1 MDTLYD
7 KYYIIKN
14 YYSIK
19 IFGVYKKICRDI
31 MFKHMSNQT
40 KILVPIILLS
50 IILVFIASLIIKPNF
65 EHITQLKSL
74 KERVSY
80 SAVATSLLVAIQKER
95 GLSYAYLTNHNNKF
109 KLLLIEQRK
118 NTDQQILKLKI
129 KKYNFK
135 DIKLKNEIHDTLK
148 YLQNITKIRT
158 KIDKISINK
167 EKVLEEYTKTNEYL
181 LKSIKNIIK
190 YSNIPQITQDILSL
204 SSFLYIQE
212 NLGLLRAKGS
222 AIIIEKTPNVDEII
236 QYISSENIITEYEK
250 NFLDISQP
258 DISKKYKEIKKDN
271 TFQQYKYYNK
281 LITSNQIE
289 KLNPIEWFNTLTKV
303 INDFNIISIMIK
315 FNTEKAIDQKLQDIK
330 YTFALVSNLTLL
342 SLVAFILMIISFLK
356 LARDEQKLREVSDKY
371 IISSITDTKGRIIDV
386 SQAFCDISGF
396 KKEELIG
403 KPHNIVRHPDMPKEV
418 FKELWEKISSG
429 KPWSGKVKNLRKDGG
444 YYWVYAHIEPL
455 YDSKGNI
462 DSYISI
468 RLDITESEQLIEKIK
483 QEEYKNK
490 KTQEL
495 MQQQSRL
502 AQMGEMISM
511 IAHQWRQPLSAITAT
526 TGTLELKAKMN
537 KLDKEDVELSAK
549 KIREFSL
556 HLSSTIDDFRNFFKT
571 KKEKTLTSFE
581 KIIES
586 VKSIIDSTLSHNNI
600 KLEVINKSNIDLYTY
615 EGELKQVVLNLIK
628 NAEDALIENEIK
640 DPKITITIDENE
652 LSIHDNAGGIPEE
665 IINKIFN
672 PYFST
677 KVNKDGTGL
686 GLYMSKTIVEE
697 HCHGKL
703 EVINED
709 NGAKFIITIPKA

>member
-1 MDTLYD
+1 M
-7 KYYIIKN
+7 KYI
-14 YYSIK
+14 
-19 IFGVYKKICRDI
+19 
-31 MFKHMSNQT
+31 SNQT

-80 SAVATSLLVAIQKER
+80 SAVATSILVSIQKER
-95 GLSYAYLTNHNNKF
+95 GLSYAYLANNNNNNKF

-118 NTDQQILKLKI
+118 NTDQQILKLKT

-135 DIKLKNEIHDTLK
+135 DIKLNNEIQVTLK
-148 YLQNITKIRT
+148 YLQNITKIRQIIDNTAIT
-158 KIDKISINK
+158 KEKILKEYTNINK
-167 EKVLEEYTKTNEYL
+167 YI
-181 LKSIKNIIK
+181 LKSIKNIIA
-190 YSNIPQITQDILSL
+190 YSNIPQITQNIISL
-204 SSFLYIQE
+204 SNFLYIQE
-212 NLGLLRAKGS
+212 NLGLLRARGS
-222 AIIIEKTPNVDEII
+222 AIIIEKNPTLDDII
-236 QYISSENIITEYEK
+236 QYTSNEKIIAEYEK
-250 NFLDISQP
+250 NFLDISQL
-258 DISKKYKEIKKDN
+258 DIIEKYKKIKKD
-271 TFQQYKYYNK
+271 TIFKQYKYYNS
-281 LITSNQIE
+281 LISSNQI
-289 KLNPIEWFNTLTKV
+289 KDLHPIEWFNTLTKV
-303 INDFNIISIMIK
+303 INNFHIISIMIK

-371 IISSITDTKGRIIDV
+371 IISSITDTRGRIIDV

-418 FKELWEKISSG
+418 FKELWDKISNAQ
-429 KPWSGKVKNLRKDGG
+429 PWSGKVKNLKKDGG

-455 YDSKGNI
+455 YDSKGNV

-468 RLDITESEQLIEKIK
+468 RLDITESEELIEKIK
-483 QEEYKNK
+483 QEENKNK

-537 KLDKEDVELSAK
+537 KLDKEDVEKSAK

-600 KLEVINKSNIDLYTY
+600 KLEVVNKSNIDLYTY

-640 DPKITITIDENE
+640 DPKITITIDDNK
-652 LSIHDNAGGIPEE
+652 LSIHDNAGGIPDD
-665 IINKIFN
+665 IINRIFN

-697 HCHGKL
+697 HCSGKL
-703 EVINED
+703 KVINEN
-709 NGAKFIITIPKA
+709 NGAKFIIIMPKKHKQ